1 VDLVSESSDGDGQLQ
16 ERTAKDFMVVPY
28 STPVGNAAAYY
39 PETNALV
46 ALDHV
51 AAKSNTP
58 VSKAVVIRLE
68 PASKPDDRV
77 SGPSWGA

>member
-1 VDLVSESSDGDGQLQ
+1 MQ
-16 ERTAKDFMVVPY
+16 ERRAKDFMVVAY

-68 PASKPDDRV
+68 PSAAERSDGW
-77 SGPSWGA
+77 SQWAG

>member
-1 VDLVSESSDGDGQLQ
+1 LQ
-16 ERTAKDFMVVPY
+16 ERRAKDFMVVPY

-39 PETNALV
+39 PETNPLV

-51 AAKSNTP
+51 ADKSNTP

-68 PASKPDDRV
+68 SSAGVKSGERV
-77 SGPSWGA
+77 VT